1 MMTGQR
7 FEARGVRLID
17 IGDALLRMLL
27 LLALPFAWQELVA
40 IWRVAV
46 PCALVTLLVL
56 APYFWWR
63 PVALEID
70 AQALRVVRRWPF
82 GRRELVWSDLCRI
95 ELENSALRLVRTDRR
110 VIRVA
115 LGSFP
120 DAEAIVMA
128 VRQHFEFDPRR
139 LVAPGQP
146 LVVCMTRE
154 RNLRLDAV
162 FYVALFGNVFIDWVE
177 FALLRGVHDPS
188 WPPLSRPPVT
198 ALLVLFAL
206 LWWPALRAWLKRGV
220 PLLLVALLLGYATI
234 AGNRVLTERSGQDV
248 RAVLQLEDANEERQH
263 WRVLEPPELVR
274 DATLRVSADWPG
286 FDASRQAGERYH
298 VTVRQG
304 WLGDFAIMP
313 EALRAAARSGEVV
326 Q

>member
-1 MMTGQR
+1 M
-7 FEARGVRLID
+7 
-17 IGDALLRMLL
+17 
-27 LLALPFAWQELVA
+27 
-40 IWRVAV
+40 
-46 PCALVTLLVL
+46 
-56 APYFWWR
+56 
-63 PVALEID
+63 
-70 AQALRVVRRWPF
+70 
-82 GRRELVWSDLCRI
+82 
-95 ELENSALRLVRTDRR
+95 
-110 VIRVA
+110 
-115 LGSFP
+115 
-120 DAEAIVMA
+120 
-128 VRQHFEFDPRR
+128 
-139 LVAPGQP
+139 
-146 LVVCMTRE
+146 
-154 RNLRLDAV
+154 
-162 FYVALFGNVFIDWVE
+162 
-177 FALLRGVHDPS
+177 
-188 WPPLSRPPVT
+188 T

-298 VTVRQG
+298 VTVRKG